1 MSMTTRIAPLHA
13 RAGGRGY
20 RPRSRAQAY
29 ARAGPALSP
38 TVPCAEVP
46 GPRLRANRPSAC
58 GIVTRLSRVARP
70 IQTGNRLRTPCRRPL
85 SRRVSVTPERERTLR
100 HPQQP
105 ALPDLDDLMKRVAA
119 GDQDAFA
126 TLYDAIAPRAYGL
139 VRRIMRDPALA
150 EEVTQDALIEVWRN
164 ASRFD
169 AERGSAIGWILSIA
183 HNRAVDRVRAEQA
196 AADRDRRVGA
206 ASVPFDEVIAEVT
219 ARLEH
224 EAVRRCLRA
233 LTSIQREAILLAY
246 YGGLTYRD
254 VAERLGAALPTVKTR
269 MRDGL
274 IRLRDCL
281 GVTLG

>member
-1 MSMTTRIAPLHA
+1 
-13 RAGGRGY
+13 
-20 RPRSRAQAY
+20 
-29 ARAGPALSP
+29 
-38 TVPCAEVP
+38 
-46 GPRLRANRPSAC
+46 
-58 GIVTRLSRVARP
+58 
-70 IQTGNRLRTPCRRPL
+70 
-85 SRRVSVTPERERTLR
+85 
-100 HPQQP
+100 
-105 ALPDLDDLMKRVAA
+105 
-119 GDQDAFA
+119 
-126 TLYDAIAPRAYGL
+126 
-139 VRRIMRDPALA
+139 MRDPALA

-169 AERGSAIGWILSIA
+169 AERGSAVGWIISIA

-196 AADRDRRVGA
+196 AAGRDRRAGAVG
-206 ASVPFDEVIAEVT
+206 VPFDEVIAEVT

-224 EAVRRCLRA
+224 QAVRRCLRA
-233 LTSIQREAILLAY
+233 LTGIQREAILLAY

>member
-1 MSMTTRIAPLHA
+1 
-13 RAGGRGY
+13 
-20 RPRSRAQAY
+20 
-29 ARAGPALSP
+29 
-38 TVPCAEVP
+38 
-46 GPRLRANRPSAC
+46 
-58 GIVTRLSRVARP
+58 
-70 IQTGNRLRTPCRRPL
+70 
-85 SRRVSVTPERERTLR
+85 VTPEQERTLQ

-105 ALPDLDDLMKRVAA
+105 VLPDLDNLMKRVAV

-126 TLYDAIAPRAYGL
+126 ALYDAVAPRAYGL
-139 VRRIMRDPALA
+139 IRRITRNPALA

-169 AERGSAIGWILSIA
+169 AERGSAVGWILSIA
-183 HNRAVDRVRAEQA
+183 HNRAVDRVRSEQA
-196 AADRDRRVGA
+196 AADRDRRAGA

-233 LTSIQREAILLAY
+233 LTGIQREAILLAY

-254 VAERLGAALPTVKTR
+254 VAERLGAALPTIKTR

>member
-1 MSMTTRIAPLHA
+1 MFDRFWPVIPVL
-13 RAGGRGY
+13 GRGLQVSR
-20 RPRSRAQAY
+20 RPRRRNPPAQLAHVV
-29 ARAGPALSP
+29 ALFAPQEPAIKDHAFGLAALP
-38 TVPCAEVP
+38 THP
-46 GPRLRANRPSAC
+46 NRHT
-58 GIVTRLSRVARP
+58 V
-70 IQTGNRLRTPCRRPL
+70 RTPCRRPL
-85 SRRVSVTPERERTLR
+85 SRRVSVTPERERTLQ

-105 ALPDLDDLMKRVAA
+105 VLPDLDNLMKRVAV

-126 TLYDAIAPRAYGL
+126 ALYDAVAPRAYGL
-139 VRRIMRDPALA
+139 IRRITRNPALA

-169 AERGSAIGWILSIA
+169 AERGSAVGWILSIA
-183 HNRAVDRVRAEQA
+183 HNRAGD
-196 AADRDRRVGA
+196 

-233 LTSIQREAILLAY
+233 LTGIQREAILLAY

-254 VAERLGAALPTVKTR
+254 VAERLGAALPTIKTR

>member
-1 MSMTTRIAPLHA
+1 MT
-13 RAGGRGY
+13 
-20 RPRSRAQAY
+20 
-29 ARAGPALSP
+29 AL
-38 TVPCAEVP
+38 
-46 GPRLRANRPSAC
+46 
-58 GIVTRLSRVARP
+58 
-70 IQTGNRLRTPCRRPL
+70 Q
-85 SRRVSVTPERERTLR
+85 ERTLQ

-105 ALPDLDDLMKRVAA
+105 APPDLDNILKRVAA
-119 GDQDAFA
+119 GDQNAFA

-139 VRRIMRDPALA
+139 IRRITRDPALA
-150 EEVTQDALIEVWRN
+150 EEVTQDALVEVWRT

-169 AERGSAIGWILSIA
+169 TERGSAVGWILSIA
-183 HNRAVDRVRAEQA
+183 HHRAVDRVRAEQA
-196 AADRDRRVGA
+196 AADRERRTA
-206 ASVPFDEVIAEVT
+206 TASVPFDEVIAEVT

-254 VAERLGAALPTVKTR
+254 VAERLGAALPTIKTR